1 MARAGLNTPLMLPF
15 DAGRMVSRTRL
26 KTALTTLALY
36 VGAGLLIG
44 YFGMHAYSGN
54 HGLRAKEDL
63 ALQMKELSEE
73 LARLKAD
80 RHEWE
85 RRVALLRSGSLDPDM
100 LDERARAMLN
110 YVHPRDLVLSGK
122 ALSQTPSA
130 AGATTR

>member
-1 MARAGLNTPLMLPF
+1 
-15 DAGRMVSRTRL
+15 MVSRTRL
-26 KTALTTLALY
+26 KTALTALALY

-44 YFGMHAYSGN
+44 YFAMHAHSGN

-63 ALQMKELSEE
+63 AFQMKELSEE
-73 LARLKAD
+73 LARLKTE

-110 YVHPRDLVLSGK
+110 YVHPRDLVLSGR
-122 ALSQTPSA
+122 ALSQPPSPA
-130 AGATTR
+130 R

>member
-1 MARAGLNTPLMLPF
+1 MLP
-15 DAGRMVSRTRL
+15 RMVSRTRL
-26 KTALTTLALY
+26 KTVLTTLALY

-44 YFGMHAYSGN
+44 YFCMHAYSGN

-73 LARLKAD
+73 VARLKAE
-80 RHEWE
+80 RGEWE

-110 YVHPRDLVLSGK
+110 YVHSRDLVLSAK
-122 ALSQTPSA
+122 PVSQPSSPALA
-130 AGATTR
+130 AVR

>member
-1 MARAGLNTPLMLPF
+1 MLR
-15 DAGRMVSRTRL
+15 RMVSHTRL

-44 YFGMHAYSGN
+44 YFVMHAYSGN

-73 LARLKAD
+73 VARLRAE
-80 RHEWE
+80 RTEWE
-85 RRVALLRSGSLDPDM
+85 RRVALVRSGSLDPDM

-110 YVHPRDLVLSGK
+110 YVHPRDLVLSTRTASQPASP
-122 ALSQTPSA
+122 ALA
-130 AGATTR
+130 AAR